1 MKEQVSRMNT
11 ENHLPDS
18 SDLKISQ
25 PRLSGQTPSPVRN
38 TVYRLMLILSGVFG
52 AGWCFISA
60 FALPVFP
67 LTVLSYTL
75 LFTAVFALIHS
86 FKRFQPLLLLVFCLA
101 YCAAV
106 WYLRQLIFQ
115 GFLITVNR
123 MMTAYAEHSDFE
135 FPIYLVLAP
144 AAQYSQLCTL
154 FVLFV
159 LFPVTGLMSS
169 AVIKRK
175 SFWLAFL
182 STFPF
187 LLAALAFT
195 ITPYFPAVLLLLL
208 CWTLLILT
216 RLSAEKKKRSAKAKG
231 FSVRNDAV
239 SSRSG
244 LLMIPA
250 VLISFALI
258 MGTFPPQSYRHPEG
272 AEKLRAELID
282 TATDGTFLNGGKAFA
297 GNVSHVDL
305 SGAGKVEFTGKT
317 ALRVKTDQ
325 PYPLYLKSFAGSVY
339 TGSSWELLPDSDYT
353 DINQKLDGLNVQNLS
368 GEYASLSRRGNTPD
382 FQPFGLQVQNIAAA
396 KQCIYAPYNLTTT
409 PQQISGVRFINDAF
423 IRSGAL
429 FGTGQYSFYAY
440 ALSEEATRSTPMD
453 MLLLLAPNSSFG
465 TRSSLAYPLNSL
477 NASNIADYYKRTL
490 PKELLNKSEEET
502 KAFVSKEQEYRLF
515 LYDKYTQ
522 LPQGTRE
529 KTVSLMKQDERL
541 NGFFVQDLASS
552 YSYSSVDSIA
562 NAVKSYLSD
571 HCYYTLSPKKPPK
584 GRDFADYFLS
594 ESHEGYCVHFAT
606 AAAVMLRAMGV
617 PARYAEGYIVTTGD
631 YLNAGSDGWAD
642 IPDSRAH
649 AWVELYSPGLGWQP
663 FDVTPGFN
671 PARNLTQ
678 DNNPVNQPP
687 VPSAESSNPSAES
700 AVQSEPETV
709 SSQPAQT
716 ESSPSASSAPGAG
729 PQGTPD
735 LSNSTLPLVLI
746 IASIALLLACTAL
759 KRRIA
764 LAHRLKLFA
773 HTDVNRAAIAVYA
786 YLTKLT
792 EYGGEISE
800 EISGLALKA
809 RFSRQGI
816 TEKERKVMTD
826 YAEQTARECY
836 GRLPRAKR
844 FEFKYVDNLI

>member
-11 ENHLPDS
+11 ENHLPDFPG
-18 SDLKISQ
+18 LKISP

-38 TVYRLMLILSGVFG
+38 TLFRLMLILSGVFG

-67 LTVLSYTL
+67 LTVLSYAL
-75 LFTAVFALIHS
+75 LFTAVFALIDS
-86 FKRFQPLLLLVFCLA
+86 FKRFQPLLLLIVCLA

-159 LFPVTGLMSS
+159 LFPVTGLMSN

-195 ITPYFPAVLLLLL
+195 ITPYFPAVLLLFL

-231 FSVRNDAV
+231 FSVRNDAA

-250 VLISFALI
+250 VLLSFALI
-258 MGTFPPQSYRHPEG
+258 MSTFPPQSYRHPEG
-272 AEKLRAELID
+272 AEKLRTELIG
-282 TATDGTFLNGGKAFA
+282 TVTDGTFLNGGKAFA

-353 DINQKLDGLNVQNLS
+353 GINQKLDGLNVQNLS

-382 FQPFGLQVQNIAAA
+382 FRPFGIQVQNIAAA

-429 FGTGQYSFYAY
+429 FGTGEYSLYAY
-440 ALSEEATRSTPMD
+440 ALSENAAKTTPLD
-453 MLLLLAPNSSFG
+453 MLLLLPPNSSYSS
-465 TRSSLAYPLNSL
+465 RSSLAYRSDTLNF
-477 NASNIADYYKRTL
+477 SNIADYYQHTFSND
-490 PKELLNKSEEET
+490 LLNKAEGEAST
-502 KAFVSKEQEYRLF
+502 FVRKEQEYRLF
-515 LYDKYTQ
+515 LYDQYTQ
-522 LPQGTRE
+522 LPQGARE

-562 NAVKSYLSD
+562 NAVKRYLSD
-571 HCYYTLSPKKPPK
+571 HCYYTLSPQKPPK

-617 PARYAEGYIVTTGD
+617 PARYAEGYIVTSGD

-687 VPSAESSNPSAES
+687 VPSAESDNPSAES
-700 AVQSEPETV
+700 AVQSEPETA

-716 ESSPSASSAPGAG
+716 ESSPSASSAPGTG
-729 PQGTPD
+729 PQGNPD
-735 LSNSTLPLVLI
+735 LSNSALPLVLI
-746 IASIALLLACTAL
+746 IASIAFLLACTAL

-792 EYGGEISE
+792 EYDGEISE

-816 TEKERKVMTD
+816 TEKERKRMTD

-836 GRLPRAKR
+836 GRLPRARR
-844 FEFKYVDNLI
+844 FAFKYVDNLI